1 MTTFDLIDRY
11 LFDYI
16 STSHRV
22 NLKNCGCS
30 SMVEEMNEIRS
41 LYNNSTTL
49 INDVLR
55 NCVCNRNGH
64 QYCIPETSVK
74 EAVDALLN
82 SALISN
88 GKVVNAFNDF
98 EDLYAF
104 IKSTIGNI
112 SGIGELTIYDVAKR
126 IGHIIETPIYPKMYV
141 YLSAGA
147 KEEAEILLKKKGLR
161 FREPINLFTP
171 YFGTLPSI
179 FIEDMLC
186 IFKNSFANL
195 SFNTHWSI
203 P

>member
-1 MTTFDLIDRY
+1 MTTLDLIDIY
-11 LFDYI
+11 QFDYI
-16 STSHRV
+16 STLHRV

-30 SMVEEMNEIRS
+30 SMVEEMNEIRL
-41 LYNNSTTL
+41 LYNNPTTP
-49 INDVLR
+49 INDVLKK
-55 NCVCNRNGH
+55 CVCNRNGH
-64 QYCIPETSVK
+64 QYCIPEISVN
-74 EAVDALLN
+74 EAADALLN

-88 GKVVNAFNDF
+88 GKIVNAFNDF

-104 IKSTIGNI
+104 ITSTIGNI
-112 SGIGELTIYDVAKR
+112 SGIGELTIYDVTKR

-147 KEEAEILLKKKGLR
+147 KEGAEILLKKKGLR

-186 IFKNSFANL
+186 IFKSSFTSL
-195 SFNTHWSI
+195 SFKTHWSV